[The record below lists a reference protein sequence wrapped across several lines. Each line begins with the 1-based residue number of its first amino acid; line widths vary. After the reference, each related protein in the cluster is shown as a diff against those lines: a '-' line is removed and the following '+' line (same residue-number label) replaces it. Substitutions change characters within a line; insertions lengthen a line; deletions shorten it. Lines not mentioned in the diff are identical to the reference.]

1 MTYAGTTEPD
11 FSGGMSTVLRW
22 KTLTLSASFSIAL
35 GGKRFLTD
43 LFDEDYLNNS
53 TPSAYSNLSKD
64 MVKRWQ
70 KPGDEL
76 HTQIPT
82 IPHRNIPLVDLPN
95 GSTEYRHRMYNY
107 STARVVNASF
117 LRCNNISLSYTVP
130 TKIVNKMALK
140 NLSISGSVSNPFIVV
155 SKDYNGVDPEVA
167 TGSQPITPSYSLTL
181 NFSL

>member
-1 MTYAGTTEPD
+1 
-11 FSGGMSTVLRW
+11 
-22 KTLTLSASFSIAL
+22 
-35 GGKRFLTD
+35 
-43 LFDEDYLNNS
+43 
-53 TPSAYSNLSKD
+53 

-82 IPHRNIPLVDLPN
+82 IPHRNIPLVNLPN

-130 TKIVNKMALK
+130 AKIVNKMALK
-140 NLSISGSVSNPFIVV
+140 NLSINGSVSNPFIVV